1 MNALNGRLSG
11 LVARVLDLPAA
22 EVDNA
27 SADSTPGWDSLAH
40 LRLLMA
46 VEEEFGVSFSPD
58 EIPELDSVRRIGD
71 AVERLQNEKA
81 P

>member
-1 MNALNGRLSG
+1 MNALNGRLTG
-11 LVARVLDLPAA
+11 LVARVLDLPAV
-22 EVDNA
+22 EVDKA

-58 EIPELDSVRRIGD
+58 EIPELDSVQRIGD
-71 AVERLQNEKA
+71 AVERLQNERA